1 MSASEP
7 SPPQNQL
14 AFRFMREREAIEMQ
28 AAPFDATSSALQGFG
43 GHLTTLAAVLAA
55 AGVVFAVVVS
65 GTGQPLLMTLI
76 AMLAIVGLF
85 FLFAIGAGY
94 ICLTE
99 RQPLAE
105 LVKTVTDG
113 LDTGVMIAR
122 RDGSAIYANATLET
136 IVGHSDIEGLS
147 SLEELFTGETQA
159 KSAFYRLIRAA
170 ERGELLSEEF
180 RLKCSATGI
189 RLIPL
194 MNIWSRS

>member
-1 MSASEP
+1 MPASEP
-7 SPPQNQL
+7 SPSQNQL

-43 GHLTTLAAVLAA
+43 GYLTTLAAVLAA
-55 AGVVFAVVVS
+55 AGAVFAVVVS

-85 FLFAIGAGY
+85 FLFATGAGY

-113 LDTGVMIAR
+113 LDTGVMIAS
-122 RDGSAIYANATLET
+122 RDGSAIFLWEWCLCPGRALAQQSAL
-136 IVGHSDIEGLS
+136 
-147 SLEELFTGETQA
+147 QA
-159 KSAFYRLIRAA
+159 HH
-170 ERGELLSEEF
+170 
-180 RLKCSATGI
+180 
-189 RLIPL
+189 
-194 MNIWSRS
+194 